1 MFLPSLPYP
10 WPFTKNVRA
19 GSPFLHTSTISRGG
33 VLIGGQ
39 DKQKTVAPTSR
50 PKNTNCALSFHTR
63 PHTYKSD
70 TSSKI
75 HALVWTSA
83 HKKALQTQRFGTQN
97 SKTLKGER
105 GKHNPA
111 NKIHITP
118 NNAHMSKLPSLPP
131 THRHLMHKTHPSPS
145 LTPCVQTTST
155 LPPQQARPTRT
166 KKQGVEL
173 FWGAKPDKF

>member
-1 MFLPSLPYP
+1 M
-10 WPFTKNVRA
+10 RA
-19 GSPFLHTSTISRGG
+19 GSPSLHTSTISRGG

-39 DKQKTVAPTSR
+39 EKQKTVALTSR
-50 PKNTNCALSFHTR
+50 PKNTNCALSLHTR

-118 NNAHMSKLPSLPP
+118 NNAHMSKIPSLPP
-131 THRHLMHKTHPSPS
+131 THRHLMHNTHHSPL
-145 LTPCVQTTST
+145 LTPCVPTNST
-155 LPPQQARPTRT
+155 LPPQQARQTRT

-173 FWGAKPDKF
+173 FWEAKPDKF